1 MVVKKKKKQKTKK
14 PEVSAWEIGHFGC
27 PFAEYRVALDAV
39 FPCKQCGR
47 TSEISEYFNKFLIL
61 HVIGCDA
68 CDRSTVPMS
77 RAIFA
82 VKAWNLLNG
91 APTQTFTGD
100 VPDGEPWQFSHEEL
114 MDTLRGS
121 EP

>member
-1 MVVKKKKKQKTKK
+1 
-14 PEVSAWEIGHFGC
+14 
-27 PFAEYRVALDAV
+27 
-39 FPCKQCGR
+39 
-47 TSEISEYFNKFLIL
+47 
-61 HVIGCDA
+61 
-68 CDRSTVPMS
+68 MS